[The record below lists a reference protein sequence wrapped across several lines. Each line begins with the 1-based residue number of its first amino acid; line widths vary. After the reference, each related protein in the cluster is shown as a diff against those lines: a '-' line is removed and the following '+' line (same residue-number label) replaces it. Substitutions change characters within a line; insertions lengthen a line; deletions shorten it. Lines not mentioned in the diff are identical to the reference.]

1 MALMNKIAL
10 TAAIAITIITLFGSS
25 IVNNPVFAQA
35 IGGSAG
41 VAGLGGKAGVNGNGT
56 PGHAGHNGTNMSGT
70 TIDGGNGSG
79 RH

>member
-41 VAGLGGKAGVNGNGT
+41 LPRGSKGRKSAKLLSKAFCHCVEF
-56 PGHAGHNGTNMSGT
+56 P
-70 TIDGGNGSG
+70 I
-79 RH
+79 